1 MGRGKILARGCAMD
15 SLSVDLCGGPL
26 YLSDLP
32 TLPPT
37 CRRPGGAQY
46 LTAMVAIIRSP
57 VILSGKRK
65 LASHDSRLKAEQPTD
80 VDKTT
85 AAQAPSEDVG
95 AQRTRDLVEQVR
107 RSILAQIKSEAEA
120 ARELGRQRGLQEGR
134 AAGREEAQQA
144 FAAELARV
152 RSVAGKLSEAL
163 ASGIGDME
171 DLAIAI
177 AFEAVCKVLGESA
190 LTQEGVRAQVRQ
202 ATAHAKNK
210 ESLVVRLHP
219 ADLSALRAAG
229 ALNAILPPNKAVSW
243 VADDSIELGGCV
255 VETDG
260 GGLDARLE
268 TQVER
273 MRAALLAARRQGI
286 SIS

>member
-1 MGRGKILARGCAMD
+1 MD
-15 SLSVDLCGGPL
+15 SLSVDRRGRFL
-26 YLSDLP
+26 YLTVLP
-32 TLPPT
+32 ALAPT
-37 CRRPGGAQY
+37 RRRAAGAPC

-57 VILSGKRK
+57 VMLSGKRR
-65 LASHDSRLKAEQPTD
+65 LTSCASPLKAEQSADIAD

-85 AAQAPSEDVG
+85 TTAAPAPSEDAG
-95 AQRTRDLVEQVR
+95 AQRTQDLVEQVR
-107 RSILAQIKSEAEA
+107 RSILTQIKSEAEA

-134 AAGREEAQQA
+134 AAGREETQQA

-152 RSVAGKLSEAL
+152 RSIAGKLSESL
-163 ASGIGDME
+163 ASGIGGME
-171 DLAIAI
+171 DLAVAI
-177 AFEAVCKVLGESA
+177 AFEAVCKVLGEAA

-229 ALNAILPPNKAVSW
+229 ALNAILPPGKTVSW

-255 VETDG
+255 VATDG
-260 GGLDARLE
+260 GALDARLE
-268 TQVER
+268 TQLER
-273 MRAALLAARRQGI
+273 MRGTLLAARRQAI
-286 SIS
+286 

>member
-1 MGRGKILARGCAMD
+1 
-15 SLSVDLCGGPL
+15 
-26 YLSDLP
+26 
-32 TLPPT
+32 
-37 CRRPGGAQY
+37 
-46 LTAMVAIIRSP
+46 MVAIIKSP
-57 VILSGKRK
+57 LMLAGKRK
-65 LASHDSRLKAEQPTD
+65 LTSRDSPLQAQQQSPD

-85 AAQAPSEDVG
+85 SDDAG
-95 AQRTRDLVEQVR
+95 AQRTQEVVEQVR

-134 AAGREEAQQA
+134 AAGREESQQA

-152 RSVAGKLSEAL
+152 RSIAGKLSDAL

-171 DLAIAI
+171 DLAVAI
-177 AFEAVCKVLGESA
+177 AFEAVCKVLGETA
-190 LTQEGVRAQVRQ
+190 ITLDGVRAQVRQ
-202 ATAHAKNK
+202 AATHAKNK
-210 ESLVVRLHP
+210 EGLVVRLHA
-219 ADLSALRAAG
+219 ADLSALRNAG
-229 ALNAILPPNKAVSW
+229 ALNAILPPGKAVSW

-268 TQVER
+268 TQLER
-273 MRAALLAARRQGI
+273 MRTALLAARRQAI

>member
-1 MGRGKILARGCAMD
+1 MA
-15 SLSVDLCGGPL
+15 
-26 YLSDLP
+26 
-32 TLPPT
+32 
-37 CRRPGGAQY
+37 
-46 LTAMVAIIRSP
+46 AIIRSP
-57 VILSGKRK
+57 LILEGKRK
-65 LASHDSRLKAEQPTD
+65 LTGPHSPPLAEQPAAA
-80 VDKTT
+80 DKTT
-85 AAQAPSEDVG
+85 AAPAPSEDAG
-95 AQRTRDLVEQVR
+95 AQRTQELVEQVR
-107 RSILAQIKSEAEA
+107 RSILTQIKSEAEA

-202 ATAHAKNK
+202 AATHAKNK
-210 ESLVVRLHP
+210 ERLVVRLHA

-229 ALNAILPPNKAVSW
+229 ALSAILPPEKAVAW
-243 VADDSIELGGCV
+243 LADDSIELGGCV